1 VEAAANQW
9 RFLAASGSARLLY
22 QPNPLTIE
30 QITQRSARR
39 LMASGA
45 TPFIHARSQSPGRVI
60 DFYSQHVLPEL
71 G

>member
-30 QITQRSARR
+30 QIVERHS
-39 LMASGA
+39 
-45 TPFIHARSQSPGRVI
+45 
-60 DFYSQHVLPEL
+60 
-71 G
+71 